1 MTFDFFSIV
10 FFETSSFSRFV
21 LSIFNQF
28 CQVFINEEPQE
39 TAIDFS
45 IKAAEQ
51 LASEKT
57 YKKLLE
63 AKIITDEPENRP

>member
-1 MTFDFFSIV
+1 MYAVIKTGGKQYKV
-10 FFETSSFSRFV
+10 
-21 LSIFNQF
+21 
-28 CQVFINEEPQE
+28 QVFINEEPQE